1 MKNIYLSFL
10 LSLLV
15 SFSFG
20 QAGLQVYTGISQAK
34 NKSKLITP
42 DGGSHKGYHLG
53 ADARLNSGNMYF
65 VVGGQYHV
73 IEYLGSKPGGFF
85 SVDNKMSWAK
95 LRVGLGFNI
104 VNFDGTKIALR
115 AKALGALDLI
125 SKRPELAD
133 APYQNYN
140 SGTAGAV
147 IGLGFDLYLF
157 TFDVEYEKGF
167 FNAVNMVKGTE
178 FDFFTISVGVRF

>member
-1 MKNIYLSFL
+1 MKNTYLTFL

-15 SFSFG
+15 SLCFG

-34 NKSKLITP
+34 NKSELVTP
-42 DGGSHKGYHLG
+42 EGAAHKGYHLG

-65 VVGGQYHV
+65 VVGGQFHV
-73 IEYLGSKPGGFF
+73 IEYLGSQAGGYF

-95 LRVGLGFNI
+95 LRVGLGFNV
-104 VNFDGTKIALR
+104 VNFDDSKIALR
-115 AKALGALDLI
+115 AKALGSLNIISNHPDL
-125 SKRPELAD
+125 PD
-133 APYQNYN
+133 APYQTYN

-147 IGLGFDLYLF
+147 LGLGFDLYAF

-167 FNAVNMVKGTE
+167 FNAVNMVQGTE
-178 FDFFTISVGVRF
+178 FDFFTVSVGVRF